1 MHNIFVSPDQRFLP
15 IMRIVNDALHNDVV
29 FWTLTQDF
37 CEVIKNVDLKSECI
51 ASLIDAPAR
60 NDATRMAA
68 AIVSNISKASQR
80 NDIYN
85 VAKNSGATIAVA
97 RWLNDNLDMFMY
109 NSVPNIA
116 AIIVSLNKI
125 KPELIIVHND
135 VDTVMKPICQW
146 GRAHS
151 IPVLHIPHAIYLPNT
166 GRGPVMSDIHDFA
179 MATHVAAG
187 GPFQANWYK
196 ERYDLLKLGAQIR
209 ITGLPQYD
217 RLANVHPDRER
228 SCKLLSLDTRKP
240 IVVYFPSWSQDTNI
254 LGCHNGL
261 EEAFAA
267 FLETTKRLPE
277 CQFIFS
283 AHPNDRNEGL
293 IKQRIEQAKATGMPI
308 LFCPGHLDVMLSC
321 ADVAIS
327 YGNSNVLLEAACVRT
342 ARLIEIGDPP
352 LVPEVIALGAN
363 PDELEAAIRT
373 SLRQPPP
380 SYNSLIN
387 KYLVQ
392 NGGTATR
399 KISDWILSLLP
410 KAG

>member
-1 MHNIFVSPDQRFLP
+1 MHNIFVSPDSRFLP

-37 CEVIKNVDLKSECI
+37 SEVIKNVDLKSECV
-51 ASLIDAPAR
+51 ASLVDTPTR
-60 NDATRMAA
+60 GNATRMAA
-68 AIVSNISKASQR
+68 TIVANISKAAQR

-85 VAKNSGATIAVA
+85 VAKNAGASIAVS
-97 RWLNDNLDMFMY
+97 RWLNDNLDTFMY

-116 AIIVSLNKI
+116 AIILSLNKI

-146 GRAHS
+146 GRVHN
-151 IPVLHIPHAIYLPNT
+151 IPVLHIPHAIYLPNA
-166 GRGPVMSDIHDFA
+166 GRGPVMSDVHDFA
-179 MATHVAAG
+179 VATHVAAG
-187 GPFQANWYK
+187 GPFQASWYK

-217 RLANVHPDRER
+217 RLANAHPDRER

-240 IVVYFPSWSQDTNI
+240 IVVYFPSWSQDTN
-254 LGCHNGL
+254 LMGCHNGL

-283 AHPNDRNEGL
+283 AHPNDQNKEL
-293 IKQRIEQAKATGMPI
+293 IKRRMEQAKATGRPI

-321 ADVAIS
+321 ADAVIS
-327 YGNSNVLLEAACVRT
+327 YGNSNVLLEAALVRT
-342 ARLIEIGDPP
+342 PRLMEIGDPAIAADI
-352 LVPEVIALGAN
+352 IALGPD
-363 PDELEAAIRT
+363 PDEIEAALKD
-373 SLRQPPP
+373 SLSKPTP
-380 SYNSLIN
+380 SYNNLIN

-399 KISDWILSLLP
+399 KIVDWILSLLP
-410 KAG
+410 KE